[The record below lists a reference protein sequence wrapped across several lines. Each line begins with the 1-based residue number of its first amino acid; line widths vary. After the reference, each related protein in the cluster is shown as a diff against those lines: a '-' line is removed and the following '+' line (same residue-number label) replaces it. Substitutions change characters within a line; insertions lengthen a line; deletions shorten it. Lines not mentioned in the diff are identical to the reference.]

1 MNRRML
7 MTMCGVALVLGLAL
21 AGTVV
26 SGCGS
31 SEGRDGQVEELTWIL
46 QSYRVADGETKAVPA
61 GVRVDA
67 VFAAG
72 KVSGSSGCNTYQG
85 PARIAGSRME
95 NGPLATTKKRC
106 LPSVMEIEQAYL
118 ANLESAT
125 TAVVEDESGS
135 LVIQDADGDAILTF
149 AVEKPREFPGSSW
162 KLVSCT
168 NGTGGVVSVL
178 ENTHVNIT
186 FDENGS
192 LAGLAGCNSYWGTY
206 TTEGDKLSI
215 GSVGS
220 TELACAE
227 PAGIM
232 EQEAAYLKALQD
244 AATFKIKGDAL
255 ELRSSDGSLL
265 ASYDAWKVP
274 PGG

>member
-1 MNRRML
+1 MNRGLL
-7 MTMCGVALVLGLAL
+7 MSICGAALVLGLVL
-21 AGTVV
+21 AGAVV
-26 SGCGS
+26 SGCASG
-31 SEGRDGQVEELTWIL
+31 EGKDGQMEGLTWIL
-46 QSYRVADGETKAVPA
+46 QSYRGADGETQAVPA
-61 GVRVDA
+61 DVRVDA

-72 KVSGSSGCNTYQG
+72 KVGGSSGCNSYQG
-85 PARIAGSRME
+85 PARISGSRME
-95 NGPLATTKKRC
+95 NGPLTTTKKMC

-118 ANLESAT
+118 ANLESAA

-149 AVEKPREFPGSSW
+149 AKEKPREFSGSSW
-162 KLVSCT
+162 KLASCS

-178 ENTHVNIT
+178 ENTYVNIT
-186 FDENGS
+186 FDENGN

-220 TELACAE
+220 TELSCAE

-232 EQEAAYLKALQD
+232 EQEEAYLKALQD
-244 AATFKIKGDAL
+244 AATFKIKGDTL
-255 ELRSSDGSLL
+255 ELRSGDGSLL